1 MAYQGRRSLR
11 HLQQCGAITY
21 ADVANILLCVLPLD
35 FKEAFDK
42 ISHTYLLTI
51 LQSRCYSDAFIERIK
66 HMYNNATFVVQ
77 INGHF
82 SGPVPIHCSVRQ
94 ECPLSMTLF
103 ALCLN
108 PVFHRLG

>member
-21 ADVANILLCVLPLD
+21 AEVANILLCVLPLD

-51 LQSRCYSDAFIERIK
+51 LQSHGYSDAFIERIK
-66 HMYNNATFVVQ
+66 HMYNNAKSVVQ
-77 INGHF
+77 INGHI
-82 SGPVPIHCSVRQ
+82 SGPIPIHCSVRQ